1 MGNDELNKELF
12 KLLQKHQIM
21 VKTWSNRSS
30 HTFQGAGV
38 TSVNEYFEKQFGSMH
53 TPANNIARSLGKV
66 QKHMLIKSLVQK
78 CS

>member
-38 TSVNEYFEKQFGSMH
+38 TSVNEYFE
-53 TPANNIARSLGKV
+53 NSLAVCIHLQITLLGP
-66 QKHMLIKSLVQK
+66 
-78 CS
+78 